1 MISALQVD
9 LRLLFDAV
17 VDDRIDRVAF
27 ADRRNGTR
35 RAIIEQLFNFILRC
49 QIDV

>member
-17 VDDRIDRVAF
+17 VDNHIEPIAF
-27 ADRRNGTR
+27 AD
-35 RAIIEQLFNFILRC
+35 ISSP
-49 QIDV
+49 